1 MNDAKFKDTKLG
13 CIPIEWDVCQ
23 LHEISGFIT
32 KGATPTTYG
41 YDWVDKGIYFF
52 KSDCIKKGKFVFGDY
67 KYISNEAHDSMQ
79 RSKVNCGNLLLS
91 ITGDLGKVAK
101 IPETVIEANIN
112 QHMAKI
118 DIQSE
123 LMSDEFVFQ
132 WLNRPEIQKY
142 YSLIKTGL
150 AYPQLSLKQVRET
163 LIPIPP
169 LPEQK
174 KIAKI
179 LSTVDNHIDEVD
191 GIIEDLKELKKGLM
205 QKLLTE
211 GIGHTEF
218 KDSPVGR
225 IPVEWEV
232 KKLGKIGK
240 TYNGLTGKT
249 KEDFG
254 EGYPYVQY
262 KNIFKNTKVDITNL
276 DYVKIMKDETQN
288 SVKYGDV
295 LFTTSS
301 ETSEEAGMSS
311 VFLDEMEEVYLNSFC
326 FGYRLNNLKN
336 LNPKFARYLFRGQ
349 VFRKMIST
357 IAQGSTR
364 YNLSKNNVM
373 KLKIPI
379 PQVEEQVKIAEII
392 ENVELRV
399 NLFIKK
405 KNELIEM
412 KKGLMQRLLTGKTR
426 VKI

>member
-1 MNDAKFKDTKLG
+1 ML
-13 CIPIEWDVCQ
+13 IESNVGVVPKEWKVKSIGELAD
-23 LHEISGFIT
+23 LIT
-32 KGATPTTYG
+32 KGTSPSTEG
-41 YDWVDKGIYFF
+41 FEFVNKGINYIRAENISQNGSFTGAF
-52 KSDCIKKGKFVFGDY
+52 KKVSQQCHEKLSRSVIKENDILVSIVGYYLGKTAIVSNREAPANTNQNLAIIRISNKGYCQKYVKQIFESDYLI
-67 KYISNEAHDSMQ
+67 KYIN
-79 RSKVNCGNLLLS
+79 KNL
-91 ITGDLGKVAK
+91 
-101 IPETVIEANIN
+101 TVGA
-112 QHMAKI
+112 QP
-118 DIQSE
+118 S
-123 LMSDEFVFQ
+123 
-132 WLNRPEIQKY
+132 
-142 YSLIKTGL
+142 
-150 AYPQLSLKQVRET
+150 LSLKQISDFI
-163 LIPIPP
+163 IPIPP

-191 GIIEDLKELKKGLM
+191 GMIEDLKELKKGLM

-218 KDSPVGR
+218 KDSSVGR

-232 KKLGKIGK
+232 KELGSIGK

-262 KNIFKNTKVDITNL
+262 TNIFKNTKVDITNL

-301 ETSEEAGMSS
+301 ETANEAGMSS
-311 VFLDEMEEVYLNSFC
+311 IFLDEREEVYLTSFC
-326 FGYRLNNLKN
+326 FGYRLNNFKN

-373 KLKIPI
+373 KLQIPL
-379 PQVEEQVKIAEII
+379 PTVNEQNIIAESI
-392 ENVELRV
+392 EKVEIRMEI
-399 NLFIKK
+399 FIQEKVS
-405 KNELIEM
+405 LIEL
-412 KKGLMQRLLTGKTR
+412 KKGLMQQLLTGKTR
-426 VKI
+426 VKIDN